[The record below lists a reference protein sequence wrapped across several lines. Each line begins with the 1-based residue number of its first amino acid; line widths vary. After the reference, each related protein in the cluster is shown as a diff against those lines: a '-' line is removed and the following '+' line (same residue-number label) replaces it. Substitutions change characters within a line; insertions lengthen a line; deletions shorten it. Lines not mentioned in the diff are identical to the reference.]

1 MDDKQ
6 RIQLQN
12 MIKTN
17 NTVDYTES
25 IRELKHSH
33 LIREQCEKLI
43 MLKNQFNGDDEKIH
57 YEAINECNFLYTYYT
72 DIYNKLRKDELDLT
86 ILKRLLDVLEKI
98 EQGDLDQHEASFEV
112 GTILKQLYV
121 DSALKKADKI
131 NQQEENKVA
140 KEQKATRN
148 ITWKQFKKT
157 I

>member
-148 ITWKQFKKT
+148 ITWKQYKKT

>member
-33 LIREQCEKLI
+33 LIREQCEKLM

-131 NQQEENKVA
+131 NQQEENKVT

>member
-33 LIREQCEKLI
+33 LIKEQCDKLI
-43 MLKNQFNGDDEKIH
+43 NLKKIYNGDEEKIH
-57 YEAINECNFLYTYYT
+57 YEGINECNFLYTYYT
-72 DIYNKLRKDELDLT
+72 DIYNKLRKDELDLN
-86 ILKRLLDVLEKI
+86 ILKKLLGLLEKI

-112 GTILKQLYV
+112 GTILKKLYV
-121 DSALKKADKI
+121 DSALRKAEKI
-131 NQQEENKVA
+131 NKQEENKVV
-140 KEQKATRN
+140 KEKKITRN

>member
-12 MIKTN
+12 MINTN

-33 LIREQCEKLI
+33 LIKEQCDKLLS
-43 MLKNQFNGDDEKIH
+43 LKKKYNGDEEKIH

-72 DIYNKLRKDELDLT
+72 DIYNKLRKDELDLN
-86 ILKRLLDVLEKI
+86 ILKKLLGLLEKI
-98 EQGDLDQHEASFEV
+98 ELGDLDQHEASFEV

-121 DSALKKADKI
+121 DSALRKADKI
-131 NQQEENKVA
+131 NKQEENKVV
-140 KEQKATRN
+140 KEQNITRN

>member
-6 RIQLQN
+6 KIQLQN

-33 LIREQCEKLI
+33 LIKEQCDKLI
-43 MLKNQFNGDDEKIH
+43 KLKNQYNGDDEKIH

-72 DIYNKLRKDELDLT
+72 DIYNKLRKDELDLN
-86 ILKRLLDVLEKI
+86 ILKKLLDLLEKI
-98 EQGDLDQHEASFEV
+98 EQGNLDQHEASFEV

-131 NQQEENKVA
+131 NQQEENKVV

>member
-131 NQQEENKVA
+131 NQQEESKEV

-148 ITWKQFKKT
+148 ISWKQFKKT